1 MGTYLFQLRVTDAQ
15 GRVSTAT
22 ATVEVRPGRPPHSSG
37 SAEVLRV
44 NGPLVAQ
51 RDTLV
56 RQLAALIHVL
66 DRDIRVRA
74 LQGRTQLS
82 TVLQFWVQGPT
93 GPVPASSLVV
103 LLRKQLLRDKSDF
116 LLFKVL
122 RVDTVACELSC
133 SGRGQC
139 DPITKQ
145 CSCDPFWTENLIRL
159 YLGDGE
165 SNCGNI
171 FILIPE
177 PVALKMFP
185 VVGL

>member
-1 MGTYLFQLRVTDAQ
+1 MVTDAQ

-22 ATVEVRPGRPPHSSG
+22 ATVEVRPGRPPLSAG

-44 NGPLVAQ
+44 NGPLGCLAQ

-74 LQGRTQLS
+74 L

-93 GPVPASSLVV
+93 GPIPASSLVV

-122 RVDTVACELSC
+122 RVDTVGKAALCHRFCSSLS
-133 SGRGQC
+133 
-139 DPITKQ
+139 
-145 CSCDPFWTENLIRL
+145 WTESLDQPR
-159 YLGDGE
+159 
-165 SNCGNI
+165 C
-171 FILIPE
+171 
-177 PVALKMFP
+177 
-185 VVGL
+185 